1 MRIRHKFRIRWMAA
15 GLALAA
21 LVSIVYKAVPGVEEG
36 TAKEVTRTL
45 EARYLVSKL
54 MEEKVQS
61 HDWSEN
67 WEGEWNGQTKK
78 LRVRFTL
85 DPILQEYGD
94 TIFKRYKP
102 DYGAL
107 VLFDAKTGRVLAL
120 SSFQKGQPTDRSLA
134 LRASYPAASVFK
146 IVTATAAVD
155 NAGLHPGRSIRFNGG
170 NYTLYKKNVMSDNIN
185 RWTRT
190 VTLRDAFSK
199 SLNTAFGRLAL
210 ETLEPET
217 LNEYANRFL
226 FNQDI
231 PTDFPVEKSV
241 AFVPSEKNY
250 ELTQVAS
257 GFNRF
262 NRLSPVVGAIIAS
275 AVVNDGNIVIPY
287 LVDELIG
294 EDGESLYKGETLE
307 RGQIM
312 TSSSALNMRE
322 MMEETV
328 LSGTSRKSFR
338 TLVKSKKFK
347 EVQMGGKTGH
357 LTGDNP
363 KGRVD
368 WFVGYAFDDENRL
381 ALAAITV
388 NEKYWTIKSSVIAQ
402 MMFKKYF
409 DPVIAQ
415 RLAAAEE
422 QKRSVSSNDKVTRG
436 SPKN

>member
-1 MRIRHKFRIRWMAA
+1 MAA
-15 GLALAA
+15 GLGLAV
-21 LVSIVYKAVPGVEEG
+21 LGSLTFKSLNTVEDKAVKVV
-36 TAKEVTRTL
+36 AKTL
-45 EARYLVSKL
+45 EARYMVSKIL
-54 MEEKVQS
+54 EDKIQA
-61 HDWSEN
+61 HNWSEDL
-67 WEGEWNGQTKK
+67 EGDWNGDTKK
-78 LRVRFTL
+78 LKVRFTI
-85 DPILQEYGD
+85 DTTLQEYSD
-94 TIFKRYKP
+94 MIFRRYKP

-107 VLFDAKTGRVLAL
+107 MMFDAKTGRVLAL
-120 SSFQKGQPTDRSLA
+120 SSFQKGVATEKSLA

-146 IVTATAAVD
+146 IVTATAAID
-155 NAGLHPGRSIRFNGG
+155 KAGVHPAKTIRFNGG
-170 NYTLYKKNVMSDNIN
+170 NYTLYKKNVMSEKIN

-199 SLNTAFGRLAL
+199 SLNTAFGRLVL
-210 ETLEPET
+210 EELEPET
-217 LNEYANRFL
+217 LNEYANRYL

-257 GFNRF
+257 GFNRY
-262 NRLSPVVGAIIAS
+262 NKLSPIVGAVIAS

-287 LVDELIG
+287 IVDELID
-294 EDGESLYKGETLE
+294 EDGEVIYKGETLE

-312 TSSSALNMRE
+312 TSTTADSMRE
-322 MMEETV
+322 LMEETV

-338 TLVKSKKFK
+338 DLVRSKKFK

-368 WFVGYAFDDENRL
+368 WFVGYAFDDENRIAIA
-381 ALAAITV
+381 ALTV
-388 NEKYWTIKSSVIAQ
+388 NEKKWTVKSAVVAQ

-409 DPVIAQ
+409 DPVIAE
-415 RLAAAEE
+415 RMAATKE
-422 QKRSVSSNDKVTRG
+422 QKRRLSSAEKLKIKSN
-436 SPKN
+436 

>member
-1 MRIRHKFRIRWMAA
+1 MAA
-15 GLALAA
+15 GLALA
-21 LVSIVYKAVPGVEEG
+21 VVGSIIYRAIPAEEEKA
-36 TAKEVTRTL
+36 AKVVAKNL
-45 EARYLVSKL
+45 EARYMVSKL
-54 MEEKVQS
+54 LEDKIQG

-67 WEGEWNGQTKK
+67 WQGEWNGETKK
-78 LRVRFTL
+78 MKVRFTI
-85 DPILQEYGD
+85 DSALQDYSD
-94 TIFKRYKP
+94 KIFKSYKP

-107 VLFDAKTGRVLAL
+107 MMFDTKTGRVLAL
-120 SSFQKGQPTDRSLA
+120 SSFQKGVATDKSLA

-146 IVTATAAVD
+146 IVTATAAID
-155 NAGLHPGRSIRFNGG
+155 RAGVHPGRTIRFNGG
-170 NYTLYKKNVMSDNIN
+170 NYTLYKKNVMSEKIN

-190 VTLRDAFSK
+190 VTLRDAFSH
-199 SLNTAFGRLAL
+199 SINTAFGRLAL
-210 ETLEPET
+210 EELQPET

-231 PTDFPVEKSV
+231 PTDFPIEKSV

-257 GFNRF
+257 GFNKY
-262 NRLSPVVGAIIAS
+262 NKMSPVVGAIIAS
-275 AVVNDGNIVIPY
+275 AIVNDGNIVIPY
-287 LVDELIG
+287 IVDELIDDKG
-294 EDGESLYKGETLE
+294 EVVYKGETLE

-312 TSSSALNMRE
+312 TTATADSMRE

-338 TLVKSKKFK
+338 SLVKSKKFK
-347 EVQMGGKTGH
+347 EVEMGGKTGH

-368 WFVGYAFDDENRL
+368 WFVGYGFDDDNSVAVA
-381 ALAAITV
+381 ALTV

-402 MMFKKYF
+402 MMLKKYF

-415 RLAAAEE
+415 RMAATQD
-422 QKRSVSSNDKVTRG
+422 QKRSISSARKMKIEN
-436 SPKN
+436 N

>member
-1 MRIRHKFRIRWMAA
+1 M
-15 GLALAA
+15 
-21 LVSIVYKAVPGVEEG
+21 
-36 TAKEVTRTL
+36 TL
-45 EARYLVSKL
+45 DFIF
-54 MEEKVQS
+54 QS

-67 WEGEWNGQTKK
+67 WKGEWNGDIKK
-78 LRVRFTL
+78 LKVRFTI
-85 DPILQEYGD
+85 DGTLQEYSD
-94 TIFKRYKP
+94 MIFKRYKP

-107 VLFDAKTGRVLAL
+107 VMFDAKTGRVLAL
-120 SSFQKGQPTDRSLA
+120 SSFQKGVATERSLA

-146 IVTATAAVD
+146 IVTATAAID
-155 NAGLHPGRSIRFNGG
+155 KAGVNPGRTIRFNGG
-170 NYTLYKKNVMSDNIN
+170 NYTLYKRNVMSEKIN

-199 SLNTAFGRLAL
+199 SLNTAFGRMAL
-210 ETLEPET
+210 EELEPET
-217 LNEYANRFL
+217 LDEYANRYL
-226 FNQDI
+226 FNQDM
-231 PTDFPVEKSV
+231 PTDFPIEKSV

-257 GFNRF
+257 GFNKY
-262 NRLSPVVGAIIAS
+262 NKMSPILGSVIAS
-275 AVVNDGNIVIPY
+275 AIVNDGNMVIPY
-287 LVDELIG
+287 IVDEIMDEKG
-294 EDGESLYKGETLE
+294 EAVYKGETLE

-312 TSSSALNMRE
+312 SASTADAMRE

-338 TLVKSKKFK
+338 NLVRSKKFK

-368 WFVGYAFDDENRL
+368 WFVGYGYDDDNRIAIA
-381 ALAAITV
+381 ALTV
-388 NEKYWTIKSSVIAQ
+388 NEKYWTIKSSVVAQ

-415 RLAAAEE
+415 RMAASLEE
-422 QKRSVSSNDKVTRG
+422 KQNLTSNRKVKIE
-436 SPKN
+436 KN

>member
-15 GLALAA
+15 GLLLAL
-21 LVSIVYKAVPGVEEG
+21 LGSLVYKSILTPEERGVRDF
-36 TAKEVTRTL
+36 ARKL
-45 EARYLVSKL
+45 EARYMVSKL
-54 MEEKVQS
+54 LEEKFQS
-61 HDWSEN
+61 HDWSDQ
-67 WEGEWNGQTKK
+67 WEGHWNGETRKFK
-78 LRVRFTL
+78 VRLTL
-85 DPILQEYGD
+85 DPTLQDYGD

-107 VLFDAKTGRVLAL
+107 IAFDTKTGRVLAL
-120 SSFQKGQPTDRSLA
+120 SSFEKGVATQKSLA
-134 LRASYPAASVFK
+134 LRATYPAASVFK

-155 NAGLHPGRSIRFNGG
+155 NAGVHPGRSIRFNGG
-170 NYTLYKKNVMSDNIN
+170 NYTLYKKNVMSDSIN

-210 ETLEPET
+210 EELEPET

-226 FNQDI
+226 FNQEV

-241 AFVPSEKNY
+241 AFVPSEKNF

-275 AVVNDGNIVIPY
+275 SVVNDGNMVIPY
-287 LVDELIG
+287 LVDQLVDERG
-294 EDGESLYKGETLE
+294 EIVYRGETLE

-312 TSSSALNMRE
+312 SPSSALSMRE
-322 MMEETV
+322 LMEETV
-328 LSGTSRKSFR
+328 LSGTSRKSFQS
-338 TLVKSKKFK
+338 LVRSKRF
-347 EVQMGGKTGH
+347 EQVQMGGKTGH

-368 WFVGYAFDDENRL
+368 WFVGYAFDGENSL
-381 ALAAITV
+381 AIAALTV
-388 NEKYWTIKSSVIAQ
+388 NEQYWTIQSSVIAQ

-415 RLAAAEE
+415 RMAASAD
-422 QKRSVSSNDKVTRG
+422 QKRKLSSSK
-436 SPKN
+436 

>member
-1 MRIRHKFRIRWMAA
+1 MRIRHKFKLLWMAA
-15 GLALAA
+15 GLGLAV
-21 LVSIVYKAVPGVEEG
+21 LGSLTFKSLNTVEDKAVKVV
-36 TAKEVTRTL
+36 AKTL
-45 EARYLVSKL
+45 EARYMVSKIL
-54 MEEKVQS
+54 EDKIQA
-61 HDWSEN
+61 HNWSEDL
-67 WEGEWNGQTKK
+67 EGDWNGDTKK
-78 LRVRFTL
+78 LKVRFTI
-85 DPILQEYGD
+85 DSTLQEYSD
-94 TIFKRYKP
+94 MIFRRYKP

-107 VLFDAKTGRVLAL
+107 MMFDAKTGRVLAL
-120 SSFQKGQPTDRSLA
+120 SSFQKGVATEKSLA

-146 IVTATAAVD
+146 IITATAAID
-155 NAGLHPGRSIRFNGG
+155 KAGVHPGKTIRFNGG
-170 NYTLYKKNVMSDNIN
+170 NYTLYKKNVMSEKIN

-199 SLNTAFGRLAL
+199 SLNTAFGRLVL
-210 ETLEPET
+210 EELEPET
-217 LNEYANRFL
+217 LNEYANRYL

-257 GFNRF
+257 GFNRY
-262 NRLSPVVGAIIAS
+262 NKLSPIVGAVIAS

-287 LVDELIG
+287 IVDELID
-294 EDGESLYKGETLE
+294 EDGEVIYKGETLE

-312 TSSSALNMRE
+312 TSTTADSMRE
-322 MMEETV
+322 LMEETV

-338 TLVKSKKFK
+338 DLVRSKKFK

-368 WFVGYAFDDENRL
+368 WFVGYAFDDENRIAIA
-381 ALAAITV
+381 ALTV
-388 NEKYWTIKSSVIAQ
+388 NEKKWTVKSAVVAQ

-409 DPVIAQ
+409 DPVIAE
-415 RLAAAEE
+415 RMAATKE
-422 QKRSVSSNDKVTRG
+422 QKRRLSSAEKLKIKSN
-436 SPKN
+436 